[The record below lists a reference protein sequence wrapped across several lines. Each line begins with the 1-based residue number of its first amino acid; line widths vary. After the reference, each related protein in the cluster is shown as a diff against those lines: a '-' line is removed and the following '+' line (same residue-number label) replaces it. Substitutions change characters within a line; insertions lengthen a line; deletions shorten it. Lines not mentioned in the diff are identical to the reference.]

1 MLRTGNTAFFA
12 LFLLALAGFCRP
24 ALAAGHDGNWS
35 VLIITEK
42 GDCDRAY
49 RYPLAVSDGH
59 VRYAGDSSANVSGT
73 VNASGAVKVSIRLGD
88 KGANGSG
95 RLSGSAGSG
104 TWQGAGGGA
113 SCSGRWEAEKR

>member
-1 MLRTGNTAFFA
+1 MRPAVFA
-12 LFLLALAGFCRP
+12 AFLLVLTAAKSP
-24 ALAAGHDGNWS
+24 ALAATHDGNWS

-49 RYPLAVSDGH
+49 RYPLAVAGGQ
-59 VRYAGDSSANVSGT
+59 VRYTGEAGANVTGTVSSA
-73 VNASGAVKVSIRLGD
+73 GAVKVSIRMGD

-95 RLSGSAGSG
+95 HLSGSAGTG
-104 TWQGAGGGA
+104 VWQGAGPSA

>member
-1 MLRTGNTAFFA
+1 MRILGN
-12 LFLLALAGFCRP
+12 LALIAAICLTVAVPRP
-24 ALAAGHDGNWS
+24 VLAATHDGNWS

-49 RYPLAVSDGH
+49 RYLLAVSDGH
-59 VRYAGDSSANVSGT
+59 VRYTGDSSANVSGT
-73 VNASGAVKVSIRLGD
+73 VSAGGAVRVSIRLGD

-95 RLSGSAGSG
+95 QLAGSSGSG

>member
-1 MLRTGNTAFFA
+1 MRRVINAAFFA
-12 LFLLALAGFCRP
+12 FALLAASRS
-24 ALAAGHDGNWS
+24 ALAATHDGNWS

-49 RYPLAVSDGH
+49 RYPLAVSEGQ
-59 VRYAGDSSANVSGT
+59 VRYTGEAGANVQGTVSSA
-73 VNASGAVKVSIRLGD
+73 GAVRVSIRMGD

-95 RLSGSAGSG
+95 QLSGNS
-104 TWQGAGGGA
+104 GAGVWHGAGPSA